1 MRIEASRR
9 FPVPVREGFDYI
21 TDQRNW
27 TEYWPGLVRI
37 EPGSR
42 WSGPGDVTRIVV
54 RLLGREVPLEMT
66 LRRLD
71 PPRLVEYTS
80 TQPGMPDARHE
91 RHFEDAGGG
100 LHYRIAVE
108 LEPRGLYD
116 RTVVRLGIARALR
129 KTLANLETTFRERQS
144 VR

>member
-27 TEYWPGLVRI
+27 AEYWPGLVRI

-100 LHYRIAVE
+100 LLYRIAVE
-108 LEPRGLYD
+108 LEPCGLYD

-129 KTLANLETTFRERQS
+129 KTLANLETAFRERQS
-144 VR
+144 VG

>member
-1 MRIEASRR
+1 MRIEAERR
-9 FPVPVREGFDYI
+9 FDVPVPEGFDYI

-27 TEYWPGLVRI
+27 PAYWPGFVRI

-42 WSGPGDVTRIVV
+42 WREPGDVTRMVI

-80 TQPGMPDARHE
+80 TQPGMPPAHHQRV
-91 RHFEDAGGG
+91 FEDRDGR
-100 LHYRIAVE
+100 LRYWIAVE
-108 LEPRGLYD
+108 FEPRGLYD
-116 RTVVRLGIARALR
+116 RVVVRHGIARALR
-129 KTLANLETTFRERQS
+129 RTLANLDVVFSRYPDG
-144 VR
+144 